1 VDEAQQDRR
10 RRRVVIGMT
19 VLTITLWAVAVAL
32 ATTVLVL
39 IGQLPGEDPERT
51 ARGNVIAAGA
61 FLSFAIPATAATIGL
76 VVVRRARAQGRDS

>member
-1 VDEAQQDRR
+1 VDEAPQDRR
-10 RRRVVIGMT
+10 RRRLVIGLT
-19 VLTITLWAVAVAL
+19 VLTITLWTVVVVL

-39 IGQLPGEDPERT
+39 IGRLPGEDPERT
-51 ARGNVIAAGA
+51 ARGNVIATGA